1 MPGDKVQRCCC
12 VATCGASEA
21 LVKAGY
27 MMGGDSEILD
37 GGAMCVIPCCQIVQL
52 MDLSLMSLH
61 IETPEKHPTAGQ
73 RPGVVYTKDGV
84 PIQVTS
90 VAQVRIGP
98 PPEIGGDDTRR
109 DEKLRYLKSAA
120 SIFGGLSRHETANV
134 ITQTLEGHQ
143 RSMIGNMF
151 VKELLLDRSAFAE
164 EVNRSAT
171 VDLIGM
177 GVWITSYVIQEITD
191 EKNYIESLGVPE
203 LESKKQGA
211 GKDMALQQSMARIQ
225 EFGNTKDT
233 RVKQVR
239 AQMEIESATTKL
251 KLTLSKNAKTVNI
264 EKAIADQSATMTEQR
279 IRKELVEDQQQV
291 KMEEKRQEIRIAQ
304 AEVDRKTQ
312 DLLANV
318 MEPANA
324 QCFKIGKD
332 AEAEAFEIKA
342 DADARAA
349 QLQLEGD
356 AMAEADKM
364 IGEAEA
370 GAMSRKAKAWA
381 EYSRASFLDKIVG
394 QLPEITKEIA
404 FSLSSA
410 DTVTLVSNCSGG
422 GSNQLGREV
431 ADALSTMPDAVEKIA
446 GKEMGALL
454 SDYLK

>member
-1 MPGDKVQRCCC
+1 MPGDEVQRCCC

-37 GGAMCVIPCCQIVQL
+37 GGAMCVMPCCQIVQL

-61 IETPEKHPTAGQ
+61 IETPEKHPADPA

-120 SIFGGLSRHETANV
+120 SIFGGLSRYETANV

-211 GKDMALQQSMARIQ
+211 GKDMALQQSMAKIQ
-225 EFGNTKDT
+225 EFGNSKDT

-264 EKAIADQSATMTEQR
+264 EKAIADQSKTMTEQR
-279 IRKELVEDQQQV
+279 IRKQLVKDQQNV
-291 KMEEKRQEIRIAQ
+291 KLEEKQQQIFVAKAEI
-304 AEVDRKTQ
+304 ERKKQ
-312 DLLANV
+312 DLIANV
-318 MEPANA
+318 IEPANA
-324 QCFKIGKD
+324 RCYEISKE
-332 AEAEAFEIKA
+332 AEAEAFAVQA
-342 DADARAA
+342 DADASAETIR
-349 QLQLEGD
+349 LEGE
-356 AMAEADKM
+356 ARASAQQMIGQAEAD
-364 IGEAEA
+364 
-370 GAMSRKAKAWA
+370 AMSKKAKAWG
-381 EYSRASFLDKIVG
+381 EYSKATFVDKIIA
-394 QLPEITKEIA
+394 QLPEITKEVA

-410 DTVTLVSNCSGG
+410 ESITMVSNSSGG
-422 GSNQLGREV
+422 GSGRLGHEV
-431 ADALSTMPDAVEKIA
+431 ADALASMPDAVEKIA

-454 SDYLK
+454 GEYLK